1 MEFKIEGD
9 INKIEESLK
18 SIVIKQ
24 GIYEVGDIYPFYI
37 IKDIELIINNLNTQ
51 YSIWFILFN
60 ILLYINK
67 KKKIAEICSPTANTQ
82 KNSWFV

>member
-18 SIVIKQ
+18 SIIIKQ

-51 YSIWFILFN
+51 YSIWLILFN
-60 ILLYINK
+60 ILLYIK
-67 KKKIAEICSPTANTQ
+67 IKKKIVEICSPTANTR

>member
-18 SIVIKQ
+18 SIIIKQ

-51 YSIWFILFN
+51 YSIWLN
-60 ILLYINK
+60 IYHMNIN
-67 KKKIAEICSPTANTQ
+67 EYY
-82 KNSWFV
+82 

>member
-51 YSIWFILFN
+51 YSIWLF
-60 ILLYINK
+60 Y
-67 KKKIAEICSPTANTQ
+67 
-82 KNSWFV
+82 